1 MVQTHAV
8 PRSVAFDYA
17 VGICGVWVSAGFF
30 VDAWAHGH
38 VPVESFFT
46 PYHGVFYSGMVALL
60 LVIAGFALHAR
71 RLGYDWADTVPRPYR
86 LALLGIPIFV
96 AGGIGDMLWH
106 RILES
111 KRALMR
117 C

>member
-46 PYHGVFYSGMVALL
+46 PYHGVFYSGMVAG
-60 LVIAGFALHAR
+60 VGVVVAFALRNRAR
-71 RLGYDWADTVPRPYR
+71 GYSWANCIPQPYR
-86 LALLGIPIFV
+86 LALLGIPIFIL
-96 AGGIGDMLWH
+96 AGVGDMLWH
-106 RILES
+106 LAFGVEEGV
-111 KRALMR
+111 
-117 C
+117 